1 MRMKIIDEKEREK
14 WNEVV
19 EKSNYGTAYALY
31 EWQKVMTHS
40 YKNLKFIGFMGVEDG
55 RPLVIY
61 PIFQQSMNVVP
72 FLKTSNSIPLS
83 GFGGPIVRTDIPS
96 ELQQKILDK
105 IINEIDNYL
114 KRKNLHNSALLTPWN
129 EKYAMEKLM
138 DNKYRIISNE
148 LGAYLDISRSIDM
161 IRKGYTDSCRRAVNQ
176 GRKRGASIREIEN
189 RDELL
194 DCFKLYKETMARS
207 GKPPK
212 FNITSFYESYDLM
225 VKNGYGKFYLA
236 EYNNKIIGILF
247 ILAHKDHMIYW
258 IGASTSDKE
267 LRKLRSQNLLFDE
280 AIQWGH
286 EQGYKHFDL
295 GGTAVDGL
303 KLFKLSWGS
312 ELVNTF
318 FLKKTY
324 HLMLEKSCEIGNRII
339 RNIV

>member
-1 MRMKIIDEKEREK
+1 MRIKIIDEKEREK

-31 EWQKVMTHS
+31 EWQKVLINS
-40 YKNLKFIGFMGVEDG
+40 YKNLKFIGFMGVENG

-61 PIFQQSMNVVP
+61 PTFQESTKVP
-72 FLKTSNSIPLS
+72 FLKTSRSIPLS

-96 ELQQKILDK
+96 ESQQKILDK
-105 IINEIDNYL
+105 IIKEIDNYL
-114 KRKNLHNSALLTPWN
+114 KRKNLHNYVLLTPWN
-129 EKYAMEKLM
+129 EKHAMERLT
-138 DNKYRIISNE
+138 NNGYEIVSNE
-148 LGAYLDISRSIDM
+148 MSAYLDISRSMDI
-161 IRKGYTDSCRRAVNQ
+161 IWKGYTKNCRVAINQ

-189 RDELL
+189 RDDLL
-194 DCFKLYKETMARS
+194 ECFKLYKETMARS

-212 FNITSFYESYDLM
+212 FNITSFYESYNLM

-236 EYNNKIIGILF
+236 EYNNKIIGVLF

-267 LRKLRSQNLLFDE
+267 LRKLRSQNLLLDE

-295 GGTAVDGL
+295 GGTGVNGL

-324 HLMLEKSCEIGNRII
+324 YLMLEKSCKIGKRII
-339 RNIV
+339 RHIV